1 MKFTLSWLLEH
12 LETNASLEEIT
23 DKLTHIGLEVEDVVD
38 NAKLAG
44 FIVAEVLE
52 IIPHPNADKLKLCKV
67 NDRSKTLQIVCGANN
82 VREGMKTVLASL
94 GSTLPESD
102 FTIKPT
108 KIRGVLSEGMLCSAS
123 ELALTQEESEGIIE
137 LSDGYEVGDK
147 FFNCDPVIDINVT
160 PNRGDCLGVYGIARD
175 LAATGIGTLKTLS
188 IPQLTSSINSPI
200 DVEVTDGKSFI
211 SGMYIANVKNRE
223 SPEWLK
229 DRLESIGMRSIS
241 AIVDITNYITISFN
255 RPMHAF
261 DANKVDGK
269 LTIRKAN
276 DGESFFAL
284 NGKEYLLNNNMN
296 IYSDSKNIHGVAGI
310 IGGKCSECTLE
321 TTNIFLELA
330 LLDPISIAKSS
341 RELNIS
347 TESSY
352 RFARLVDPGFALDGL
367 NLAAKM
373 ILDLCGGEA
382 SNVVSASSLDKKNNL
397 INFDYQNVNKF
408 GSVSVSPD
416 ETFDILTKLGFSI
429 DKKTEGNWN
438 VQVPSWRPDV
448 TIPADLVE
456 EVARIYGYDKIK
468 EEPLTGNVEVETNTQ
483 DDLRISMASRG
494 FHEVLTWSFMN
505 GSTAEKFGYSNK
517 LFIIDNPFNNNFNIM
532 RPSIIPNLLQVTAD
546 NIAHGISDLAIFEIG
561 PIYDNEGIL
570 NQPKYVLSGIRTGN
584 NLPRNHYNTDRK
596 VDVFDAKADFI
607 TALEFFN
614 VNCDNLTIERAEKK
628 YYHPGKSGT
637 FSFKSKIVGYFG
649 ELHPSMLDFFNIK
662 QKVVGFEVILENIG
676 NLPTNRK
683 KFVDYKYQSVKR
695 DFAFI
700 VNKEIEV
707 GSIINVVKRS
717 SELITEVL
725 VFDIYH
731 GNNIEPN
738 KMSIALSV
746 TFCSPTHTLTEEEIQ
761 KESGAIVNLV
771 CENTG
776 GILRYYP

>member
-23 DKLTHIGLEVEDVVD
+23 DKLTHIGLEVEDVID
-38 NAKLAG
+38 NSRLTG

-52 IIPHPNADKLKLCKV
+52 VIQHPNADRLKLCKV
-67 NDRSKTLQIVCGANN
+67 NDGSKILQIVCGAIN

-123 ELALTQEESEGIIE
+123 ELALVQEESEGIIE
-137 LSDGYEVGDK
+137 LSDDYKVGDK

-160 PNRGDCLGVYGIARD
+160 PNRGDCLGIYGIARD

-200 DVEVTDGKSFI
+200 DVEVTDGESFI
-211 SGMYIANVKNRE
+211 SGIYIANVKNQE
-223 SPEWLK
+223 SPKWLK

-241 AIVDITNYITISFN
+241 AIVDITNYIMISFS

-284 NGKEYLLNNNMN
+284 NGKEYLLDNNIN

-341 RELNIS
+341 RQLNIS

-352 RFARLVDPGFALDGL
+352 RFARSVDPGFTLEGL

-382 SNVVSASSLDKKNNL
+382 SSVVSAGSLDRADTEV
-397 INFDYQNVNKF
+397 NFDYQDVNKF

-416 ETFDILTKLGFSI
+416 EAFDILTKLGFSI

-438 VQVPSWRPDV
+438 VQVPSWRSDV
-448 TIPADLVE
+448 TIPADLIE
-456 EVARIYGYDKIK
+456 EVVRIHGYDKIK
-468 EEPLTGNVEVETNTQ
+468 EEPLAGDVMVEIDAQ
-483 DDLRISMASRG
+483 DDLRILMTSRG
-494 FHEVLTWSFMN
+494 FHEVLTWSFMSE
-505 GSTAEKFGYSNK
+505 STAEKFGYSNK
-517 LFIIDNPFNNNFNIM
+517 L
-532 RPSIIPNLLQVTAD
+532 
-546 NIAHGISDLAIFEIG
+546 
-561 PIYDNEGIL
+561 
-570 NQPKYVLSGIRTGN
+570 
-584 NLPRNHYNTDRK
+584 
-596 VDVFDAKADFI
+596 
-607 TALEFFN
+607 
-614 VNCDNLTIERAEKK
+614 
-628 YYHPGKSGT
+628 
-637 FSFKSKIVGYFG
+637 
-649 ELHPSMLDFFNIK
+649 
-662 QKVVGFEVILENIG
+662 
-676 NLPTNRK
+676 
-683 KFVDYKYQSVKR
+683 
-695 DFAFI
+695 
-700 VNKEIEV
+700 
-707 GSIINVVKRS
+707 
-717 SELITEVL
+717 
-725 VFDIYH
+725 
-731 GNNIEPN
+731 
-738 KMSIALSV
+738 
-746 TFCSPTHTLTEEEIQ
+746 
-761 KESGAIVNLV
+761 
-771 CENTG
+771 
-776 GILRYYP
+776 